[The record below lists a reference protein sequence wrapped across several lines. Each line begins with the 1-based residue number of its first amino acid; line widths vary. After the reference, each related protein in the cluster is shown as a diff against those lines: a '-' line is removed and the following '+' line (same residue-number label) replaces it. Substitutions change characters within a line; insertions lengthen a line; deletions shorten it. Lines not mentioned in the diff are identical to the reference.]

1 LRSVTGVTVSGVLKA
16 VGSMVLPKE
25 KTMDNRRIDPKS
37 GVIEL
42 NDEQLKSV
50 TGGRKAGSGP
60 YLVITMKEVLI
71 SSVTHGSTQDHD

>member
-1 LRSVTGVTVSGVLKA
+1 
-16 VGSMVLPKE
+16 MN
-25 KTMDNRRIDPKS
+25 NRRIDPKS

-50 TGGRKAGSGP
+50 AGGRKAGSDRGP

-71 SSVTHGSTQDHD
+71 SSVTHGSSQD

>member
-1 LRSVTGVTVSGVLKA
+1 
-16 VGSMVLPKE
+16 MVFPEE
-25 KTMDNRRIDPKS
+25 KTMSNRRIDPKS

-50 TGGRKAGSGP
+50 TGGRKAGSDRGP

-71 SSVTHGSTQDHD
+71 SSVTRDSSHD

>member
-1 LRSVTGVTVSGVLKA
+1 
-16 VGSMVLPKE
+16 MVLAE
-25 KTMDNRRIDPKS
+25 ETTMNNRRIDPKS

-50 TGGRKAGSGP
+50 TGGRKAGSDRGP

-71 SSVTHGSTQDHD
+71 SSVTHGSSQD